1 VLPDNRLVPE
11 QVALR
16 RAVPGRADAAAA
28 LARMIP
34 QRDPGRL
41 TRLLGILNLTPDSF
55 YDGGRHQTPEDAADH
70 ARALAAAGA
79 DALDL
84 GAESSR
90 PGARAVSERQELD
103 RLLPVL
109 EQVVPLGVP
118 VSVDTVKAGVA
129 RSALAA
135 GASLVNDISAL
146 TADPDM
152 AAVCAQAEVPVILMH
167 MRGTPRDMQSRTDYD
182 DVVTE
187 SLRFLETARERAVRE
202 GIRED
207 QIILDPGIGFAK
219 TAAQNLQILRRL
231 GEYEALGCPILVGAS
246 RKSFL
251 DAFADAEGPEHR
263 LPGTLAASA
272 LAVLGGALVLRVH
285 DVAENAQAVRAA
297 EAILNAPAPLTPP
310 RFGEGTR

>member
-1 VLPDNRLVPE
+1 
-11 QVALR
+11 
-16 RAVPGRADAAAA
+16 
-28 LARMIP
+28 MIP
-34 QRDPGRL
+34 QRDSRRR
-41 TRLLGILNLTPDSF
+41 TRVLGVLNLTPDSF
-55 YDGGRHQTPEDAADH
+55 YDGGRHSAPEEAVDH
-70 ARALAAAGA
+70 ARALVAAGA
-79 DALDL
+79 DALDV

-90 PGARAVSERQELD
+90 PGAQPVSERQELD

-118 VSVDTVKAGVA
+118 VSVDTVRASVA

-146 TADPDM
+146 TADPEM
-152 AAVCAQAEVPVILMH
+152 AAVCARAKVPVILMH
-167 MRGTPRDMQSRTDYD
+167 MRGTPRDMQRRTDYD

-187 SLRFLETARERAVRE
+187 SLRFLETAREQAVRE
-202 GIRED
+202 GVRED
-207 QIILDPGIGFAK
+207 RIIVDPGIGFAK

-231 GEYEALGCPILVGAS
+231 GEYEVLGCPILIGAS

-251 DAFADAEGPEHR
+251 GTFADEEGPEHR
-263 LPGTLAASA
+263 LPGTLAVSA

-297 EAILNAPAPLTPP
+297 EAILNAPVPAGTEPFAEEP
-310 RFGEGTR
+310 R